1 MEAAAKTIEL
11 LTQHHL
17 PEKPHQLAYS
27 QDWRLRP
34 TTEPETPRR
43 IEEWHNS
50 RVQYMTF
57 LSHADRGLLLTR
69 SYYDLREE
77 PASTNTPDA
86 SLIASSKPAGE
97 KKKLSLSDYKN
108 KKTSAPETPPPTEAA
123 VAKIRDA
130 DRQTVPVTR
139 HVSDSR
145 PPNDS
150 KSMVRPGEPE
160 NRRHTVTTV
169 VDMRLVMPFPV
180 A

>member
-1 MEAAAKTIEL
+1 MEAAAKSIEL

-34 TTEPETPRR
+34 TTEPENPRR

-69 SYYDLREE
+69 SYYDLRED
-77 PASTNTPDA
+77 PTNANTPDT
-86 SLIASSKPAGE
+86 SIIANSKPAGE

-108 KKTSAPETPPPTEAA
+108 KKTSSSETPPPTEAA

-130 DRQTVPVTR
+130 DRQAVQVTR
-139 HVSDSR
+139 HVSDSG
-145 PPNDS
+145 PPNDTNPID
-150 KSMVRPGEPE
+150 RQGEPE
-160 NRRHTVTTV
+160 NKRNTVTNM
-169 VDMRLVMPFPV
+169 VDMR
-180 A
+180 